1 MFDIESEKLAI
12 IENVIKANDE
22 YLLREIKSLLC
33 TPSLKEYEATVTVMD
48 IETFYE
54 DIQKSEESIA
64 EGRVKS
70 HSEVRQI
77 IDSWKKS

>member
-1 MFDIESEKLAI
+1 MFDVESEKLVI
-12 IENVIKANDE
+12 IENIIKANDE

-33 TPSLKEYEATVTVMD
+33 TPSLKEYETMVTVMD

-54 DIQKSEESIA
+54 NIQKSEQSIA
-64 EGRVKS
+64 QGHVKS

-77 IDSWKKS
+77 MDSWN